1 MVRIE
6 PESQA
11 RDIRTGKRV
20 LAIASGGGHW
30 IQLQRL
36 KPSFEDHNVYW
47 VAADDALEGDI
58 ESGHFFAVQDAN
70 RDTPLLLLKTI
81 LDVLLIV
88 LRVRPQIVLTTGA
101 APGLFGIVFG
111 KLVGARTMWI
121 DSVANAEELSMSG
134 RLVRPFADVVL
145 TQWSHLAGP
154 QNRRFEGAV
163 L

>member
-6 PESQA
+6 PASQA
-11 RDIRTGKRV
+11 PEIRTGKRV

-36 KPSFEDHNVYW
+36 KPAFEDHDVYW
-47 VAADDALEGDI
+47 VAADGALEGNI
-58 ESGHFFAVQDAN
+58 ELGHFFAVQDAN

-88 LRVRPQIVLTTGA
+88 LRIRPQIVLTTGA

-134 RLVRPFADVVL
+134 RLVRPFADIVL